1 MALVHALQVNI
12 VSNFYIKKKMK
23 KKKKIIQKEK
33 LQVVIYAASYAY
45 NVA

>member
-12 VSNFYIKKKMK
+12 VSNFYI
-23 KKKKIIQKEK
+23 KKKIIQKEK